1 MLLGIV
7 IYYKNSRFDFV
18 NPFITTQLIIMKKAL
33 NLLIVLC
40 FLQCT
45 LFAQNTELLELWQ
58 KKDLKNLISTSNE
71 QILANKSNYQ
81 AYYWKQSALVEI
93 GKQVEAI
100 EVLKT
105 ALKFCE
111 NNLEIRSELANLY
124 FHQGMYLE
132 AKTELD
138 VLLKEQRPD
147 FRTFEQRVLI
157 HEFSKE
163 RLAAINLLHRA
174 KNNDAN
180 QPFYWIHL
188 GDNYK
193 QLCEFDDAIKFYE
206 YALELNPYDYQTSS
220 KLARVYLF
228 VDPDAALDLCDMV
241 LEKDSTNIRFIQIAA
256 SAYVKLKN
264 EKAALKQYEKAMF
277 LGDSTLNT
285 IRNAGIIYQKT
296 NKPTK
301 ALNLLTKSFQVDST
315 NVKVVFYL
323 AMAESHLFNPDRGLE
338 LFDKSL
344 QLIQPDSSIL
354 SMIHKEKGIIYGNKK
369 MHKKALNNY
378 LLAHKLNPQKKFF
391 LYLIA
396 EQYDALDKKKEAVKF
411 YQLLLNSIDEKTSQD
426 LLSSSLRDYSKSR
439 IDKLSE
445 DLFMEK

>member
-1 MLLGIV
+1 MLFLPIF
-7 IYYKNSRFDFV
+7 YYKNSRFDSV
-18 NPFITTQLIIMKKAL
+18 KSVVTTQLIIMKKIL
-33 NLLIVLC
+33 NLLILLSC
-40 FLQCT
+40 LQVT
-45 LFAQNTELLELWQ
+45 IFAQNTELLELWQ
-58 KKDLKNLISTSNE
+58 KKDWKNLICTSNE
-71 QILANKSNYQ
+71 RMLANKSNYQ
-81 AYYWKQSALVEI
+81 AYFWKQYALVEL
-93 GKQVEAI
+93 GKQAKAI
-100 EVLKT
+100 EVLKI
-105 ALKFCE
+105 ALTNCE
-111 NNLEIRSELANLY
+111 NKLEIRRELANLY

-132 AKTELD
+132 AKIELD

-147 FRTFEQRVLI
+147 FRTFKQRVLI

-206 YALELNPYDYQTSS
+206 YALALNPYDYQTSS

-264 EKAALKQYEKAMF
+264 EKGALKQYEKAML

-296 NKPTK
+296 KKSAK
-301 ALNLLTKSFQVDST
+301 ALNLLTKSYQVDST

-338 LFDKSL
+338 LFDESL
-344 QLIQPDSSIL
+344 QLMQADSSIL
-354 SMIHKEKGIIYGNKK
+354 SMIHKEKGIIYGDKK
-369 MHKKALNNY
+369 MHIEALNNY
-378 LLAHKLNPQKKFF
+378 LLAHKFNPKKKFF

-411 YQLLLNSIDEKTSQD
+411 YQLLLDSIDEKTSQD
-426 LLSSSLRDYSKSR
+426 LLSSSLRNYSKSR
-439 IDKLSE
+439 IDKLKE

>member
-1 MLLGIV
+1 
-7 IYYKNSRFDFV
+7 
-18 NPFITTQLIIMKKAL
+18 MKKAL
-33 NLLIVLC
+33 NLLIVLS
-40 FLQCT
+40 FLQVT
-45 LFAQNTELLELWQ
+45 LFAQNTELLQLFQ
-58 KKDLKNLISTSNE
+58 NKDWNKLISTSNE

-81 AYYWKQSALVEI
+81 AYYWKQYALVEI
-93 GKQVEAI
+93 GKQAKAI
-100 EVLKT
+100 EVLQT
-105 ALKFCE
+105 ALIYCE
-111 NNLEIRSELANLY
+111 NKLEVRSELANLY
-124 FHQGMYLE
+124 FHQGMYLQ

-193 QLCEFDDAIKFYE
+193 QLCEYGDAIKFYE
-206 YALELNPYDYQTSS
+206 YALALNPLDYQTSS

-228 VDPDAALDLCDMV
+228 VDPDAALDLCEMV

-256 SAYVKLKN
+256 SAYLKLED

-296 NKPTK
+296 KKSSK
-301 ALNLLTKSFQVDST
+301 ALNLLSKAYQVDST
-315 NVKVVFYL
+315 DIKVVFYL
-323 AMAESHLFNPDRGLE
+323 AMADTHLLRPDKGLQ
-338 LFDKSL
+338 LFDESL
-344 QLIQPDSSIL
+344 QLLQPDSSIL
-354 SMIHKEKGIIYGNKK
+354 SIIHKEKGIIYSDKNEY
-369 MHKKALNNY
+369 KKALDNY
-378 LLAHKLNPQKKFF
+378 LIAHKLNPKKKFY

-396 EQYDALDKKKEAVKF
+396 EQYDNLNKKKEALKYF
-411 YQLLLNSIDEKTSQD
+411 QLVFDSIDEKKGLD
-426 LLSSSLRDYSKSR
+426 LLSASIRDYSKSR
-439 IDKLSE
+439 IDRLKE